1 MGKEREGDPILAN
14 VLGASSQGHGKRSPL
29 YVWMRRHFAA
39 LNEEFEAH
47 GPNWTERVKRMGEA
61 GLTDREGKPPTI
73 RTAQQTW
80 YRLKQDMARKA
91 AKPLANPVPVRA
103 VRVAPAVEAGADDAD
118 PKPTSK
124 FGFAK
129 LRE

>member
-1 MGKEREGDPILAN
+1 MGD
-14 VLGASSQGHGKRSPL
+14 
-29 YVWMRRHFAA
+29 
-39 LNEEFEAH
+39 
-47 GPNWTERVKRMGEA
+47 A

-91 AKPLANPVPVRA
+91 AKPPANPVPVRA
-103 VRVAPAVEAGADDAD
+103 VRVAPAAETVADDAD

-129 LRE
+129 FRD